1 MVWWICTN
9 RFGGPKAQYNR
20 WVMCVVV
27 PFDHHL
33 FHLCTVPL
41 SLDSE
46 PSLPHLMDRVAAVI
60 PHKFATVGLQLGLTL
75 GELQVIGPHHPSLE
89 DHHRAY
95 GEMFGVWR
103 RRGSP
108 PYTWKT
114 IIGVLRCASVGEVL
128 LSEQLTS
135 WIIEG

>member
-1 MVWWICTN
+1 MTDILTTI
-9 RFGGPKAQYNR
+9 RFTSVHA
-20 WVMCVVV
+20 
-27 PFDHHL
+27 
-33 FHLCTVPL
+33 VPL

-60 PHKFATVGLQLGLTL
+60 PHKFDTVGFQLGLTL

-95 GEMFGVWR
+95 VEMFGVWR

-108 PYTWKT
+108 PYTWRT
-114 IIGVLRCASVGEVL
+114 IIGVLRCASVGEIL

-135 WIIEG
+135 WITEGSGDP